1 MGQYGSDF
9 RIFGEQNLSTPL
21 FKQIVEWLVDVV
33 EFVLEKFSKYFDTW
47 DWGLIGEASLFTP
60 LSSEATGILDIGQ
73 EMTKSNNDDVKLAR
87 WDADSKLG
95 TEGPPRLL
103 VDKNTKDS
111 CVLGIERYPTCT
123 KGVP

>member
-9 RIFGEQNLSTPL
+9 RIFGELNLSTPL

-47 DWGLIGEASLFTP
+47 DWGLIGETSLFTP

-73 EMTKSNNDDVKLAR
+73 EMTKSNNDDVKFAR
-87 WDADSKLG
+87 RDADSKLG

-103 VDKNTKDS
+103 VDKNKKDS

>member
-1 MGQYGSDF
+1 MLL
-9 RIFGEQNLSTPL
+9 NL
-21 FKQIVEWLVDVV
+21 FVET
-33 EFVLEKFSKYFDTW
+33 FSKYFDTW
-47 DWGLIGEASLFTP
+47 DWGLIGEASLFKP

-103 VDKNTKDS
+103 VDKNKKDS